1 LKLGKVTYSFRN
13 HIYSIV
19 AGGTPWKVR
28 VLEKVW
34 IELLIKFIYIR
45 LIGSEYPHFWK
56 YAQLLKICIRLK
68 GRCHKIFC
76 FWFFHEAPDIPF

>member
-1 LKLGKVTYSFRN
+1 
-13 HIYSIV
+13 V

-45 LIGSEYPHFWK
+45 LIGSENPHFWK
-56 YAQLLKICIRLK
+56 YALF
-68 GRCHKIFC
+68 GTD
-76 FWFFHEAPDIPF
+76 PDRNRALEETPRS